1 MLAKRSAA
9 GKEGKIV
16 RGAASAVID
25 LFFSIWEG
33 GGVKNGKNTE
43 AICRLHRQRGV
54 NPFFLDKIHD
64 ISALEK

>member
-33 GGVKNGKNTE
+33 GRVKNGEK
-43 AICRLHRQRGV
+43 HRSH
-54 NPFFLDKIHD
+54 L
-64 ISALEK
+64 